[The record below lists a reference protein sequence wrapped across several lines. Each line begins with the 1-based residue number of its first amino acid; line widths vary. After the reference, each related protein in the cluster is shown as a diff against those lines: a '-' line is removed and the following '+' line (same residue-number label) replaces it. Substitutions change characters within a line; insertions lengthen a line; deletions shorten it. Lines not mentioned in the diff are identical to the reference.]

1 MKEYKGYKVSKD
13 GSVIGR
19 RGQKVGYSINGYQA
33 FSIEAKPHY
42 IHRVVWEVFNG
53 EIPAGKEIDHIDRD
67 KTNNNLNNLRLVTHS
82 ENQLNRN
89 EFYRMKGRKL
99 TGADVTF
106 VRDNYPMMTIAS
118 LAEKLGVGSTTIHSI
133 LLKKSYRNI

>member
-19 RGQKVGYSINGYQA
+19 RGHKVGYSINGYQA
-33 FSIEAKPHY
+33 FSINAKPYY

-53 EIPAGKEIDHIDRD
+53 EIPADKEIDHIDRD
-67 KTNNNLNNLRLVTHS
+67 KTNNNLDNLRLVTHS

-89 EFYRMKGRKL
+89 KFHRMKGRKL

-106 VRDNYPMMTIAS
+106 IRDNYPMYTIAA
-118 LAEKLGVGSTTIHSI
+118 LAEKFEVSPTTVHSI
-133 LLKKSYRNI
+133 LLKKSYRNL